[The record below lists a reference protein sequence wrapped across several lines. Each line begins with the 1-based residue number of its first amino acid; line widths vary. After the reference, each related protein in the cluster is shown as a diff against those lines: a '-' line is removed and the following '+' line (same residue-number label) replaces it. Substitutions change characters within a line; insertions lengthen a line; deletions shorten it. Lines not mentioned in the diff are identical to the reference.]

1 MKRFQHL
8 KVVICAT
15 LIFALGAGKV
25 PAYSCAELSN
35 GESVRIVNESA
46 VIIWDAQHKTEHFI
60 RSARFDSKGQSVGF
74 IVPTPSVPKLAE
86 ANENVFGELEWFLQP
101 QVVYKEHAVY
111 DLNSFFWPIRPR
123 VFNTLSEDLNAGSI
137 APDESVHVLETK
149 HLGDY
154 DVAILRAT
162 NADALNNWLKKYG
175 YLSNPAFEKWL
186 DVYIQKGW
194 IVTAFKFV
202 KKNNRDSGISS
213 PLVRMS
219 FQTDRP
225 FFPYREPQREN
236 KNAKQKSRSLR
247 IFLFAP
253 NRMQAQP
260 GTFGNSSHWPGK
272 VVWADD
278 MNQHDF
284 EKYHEWRKVAQNIN
298 LPETVVRQAKWM
310 TVFED
315 TSTPR
320 PGTDDVSFAPAPDKS
335 TLPPPIVKDKTVHKH
350 IYIEWVVL
358 AVIVLGGLFIIR
370 KR

>member
-1 MKRFQHL
+1 M
-8 KVVICAT
+8 
-15 LIFALGAGKV
+15 GKV

-35 GESVRIVNESA
+35 GESVRIVEESA

-74 IVPTPSVPKLAE
+74 IVPTPSIPKLAE
-86 ANENVFGELEWFLQP
+86 VNENVFGELEWFLQP
-101 QVVYKEHAVY
+101 KVVYKERAEY
-111 DLNSFFWPIRPR
+111 DLASYFLAPKISHT
-123 VFNTLSEDLNAGSI
+123 FNTLSKDLSSEWI
-137 APDESVHVLETK
+137 APDASVQVIETK
-149 HLGDY
+149 HIGDF
-154 DVAILRAT
+154 DAAILRAA

-202 KKNNRDSGISS
+202 KKNKRDSGISS

-260 GTFGNSSHWPGK
+260 GKFDESSSWPGK
-272 VVWADD
+272 VIWADD
-278 MNQHDF
+278 TNQHDF

-298 LPETVVRQAKWM
+298 LPETIVRQAKWM

-335 TLPPPIVKDKTVHKH
+335 TLPPPIVKYKAVRKH
-350 IYIEWVVL
+350 IYIEWIVL
-358 AVIVLGGLFIIR
+358 AVIVLGGVFIIR